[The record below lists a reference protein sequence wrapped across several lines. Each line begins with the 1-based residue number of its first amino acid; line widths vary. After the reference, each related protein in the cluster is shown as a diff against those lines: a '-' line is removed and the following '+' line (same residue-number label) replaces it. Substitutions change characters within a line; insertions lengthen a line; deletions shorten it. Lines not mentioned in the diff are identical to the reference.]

1 MIVKWHRALENSL
14 AVLQNVQH
22 RVTMKVRVLV
32 VKSCPTLA
40 NPGTIAFQAP
50 LSWDFLGKNTGVGCH
65 SFLQG
70 IFPTQE
76 LNLGF
81 LHCRQI
87 LYRLNH
93 QESPYDL
100 AVLLL
105 VMYPRDLETYVH
117 LKICTLMF
125 IAALFKVAK
134 KKKWKQ
140 PKCSSS
146 NTRINKM

>member
-1 MIVKWHRALENSL
+1 MNVKWHRALENSL

-22 RVTMKVRVLV
+22 RVTMKTKVLV
-32 VKSCPTLA
+32 IKSCPSLA
-40 NPGTIAFQAP
+40 NPGTIACQAP

-65 SFLQG
+65 SLPQG
-70 IFPTQE
+70 IFSTQE

-87 LYRLNH
+87 LYRLSH
-93 QESPYDL
+93 QESPYGL

-105 VMYPRDLETYVH
+105 VMYPRDLKTYVH
-117 LKICTLMF
+117 LKICTLRF

-134 KKKWKQ
+134 KKKKKWKQ

-146 NTRINKM
+146 ET

>member
-1 MIVKWHRALENSL
+1 MNIKLEDQL
-14 AVLQNVQH
+14 DATEV
-22 RVTMKVRVLV
+22 
-32 VKSCPTLA
+32 
-40 NPGTIAFQAP
+40 
-50 LSWDFLGKNTGVGCH
+50 
-65 SFLQG
+65 
-70 IFPTQE
+70 TQE

-87 LYRLNH
+87 LYCLSH

-134 KKKWKQ
+134 EKKVETTQ
-140 PKCSSS
+140 MF
-146 NTRINKM
+146 II

>member
-134 KKKWKQ
+134 KKKVETTQ
-140 PKCSSS
+140 MF
-146 NTRINKM
+146 II